1 MGIDPAPNYDW
12 FRGFDYSWFDAGN
25 LGNLSSIPFFE
36 TVPERL
42 DGLVKTSSAR
52 QQLRLGFGPGDCET
66 LLGSRNCTEA
76 CSDPSSLFTP
86 TNLRACTA
94 LAGAAL
100 LVQNE
105 TYSVDRSD
113 AQTVEAIDSWQVPDL
128 STFNATDVFAHVGRC
143 IPQSCTVMRLGVCA
157 ESVQDLGSVE
167 IKADSLALISSRL
180 GHYCDGVDL
189 EINTDIA
196 GPGVGFFIASAR
208 WHRTLTRP
216 PYLGLTLILSP
227 DEPRCLVLVDTK
239 DHEIVGPSR
248 WRSVPMPHPPEQ
260 GPIPG

>member
-128 STFNATDVFAHVGRC
+128 STFNATDVFTHMGRC

-196 GPGVGFFIASAR
+196 GPGVGFSLPAR
-208 WHRTLTRP
+208 DGIGH
-216 PYLGLTLILSP
+216 
-227 DEPRCLVLVDTK
+227 
-239 DHEIVGPSR
+239 
-248 WRSVPMPHPPEQ
+248 
-260 GPIPG
+260 